1 MYNRIN
7 KKKTL
12 IVSLVLI
19 LCVAIGGT
27 IMYLTDYSNEVVNTF
42 TPAQVTSAVVEDL
55 DGDTKKDVKIK
66 NTGNTDAYIRA
77 AIVVTWKDEQGN
89 ILGEDKPILGE
100 DYIMSTT
107 EVLNP
112 IEEPH
117 WFIGKDGYYYWSNTV
132 APNEATGALISSCQ
146 YTSGAPAGYQL
157 TVEILGSAIQSR
169 GVLEDNTPIVE
180 IAWPAVKVVDGK
192 LVANN

>member
-55 DGDTKKDVKIK
+55 VGNTKKDVKIK

-77 AIVVTWKDEQGN
+77 AIVVTWEDEDGFVYTAA
-89 ILGEDKPILGE
+89 PILGT
-100 DYIMSTT
+100 DYVMNLDGESNWFQGTDGFYYFKETVEPDGLT
-107 EVLNP
+107 EILIKECYP
-112 IEEPH
+112 KEGRTPE
-117 WFIGKDGYYYWSNTV
+117 GY
-132 APNEATGALISSCQ
+132 A
-146 YTSGAPAGYQL
+146 L
-157 TVEILGSAIQSR
+157 TVDILGSAIQSR
-169 GVLEDNTPIVE
+169 GMQDGKYAVE